1 VSARKHHVLCY
12 ARPKNA
18 HPPVGGLQ
26 AFSYIARLDPGIF
39 LSDTEFSCKY

>member
-1 VSARKHHVLCY
+1 VSARKHLVLRY

-26 AFSYIARLDPGIF
+26 AFTYIASLDPCIF
-39 LSDTEFSCKY
+39 LSDTEFSLKH